1 MPIIFGKHTKIAYK
15 NLSVCPQC
23 PLFVNPD
30 NYRPLFA
37 FPLPKLSI
45 SPFMVNG
52 TYRILHYNLEWFLT
66 SLAKRQKHN
75 LKAKDAVE
83 RANGNLEKHVLDEL
97 DAAHQKQVAL
107 TALLW
112 NDDIENVPEET
123 LREHLT
129 NNYFDSIQPQILAL
143 TTFHSRTI
151 LAQKVFG
158 KMTTESI
165 VSLVDWMRSKPDK
178 QETLRS
184 LARSFD
190 NAYWKQRLRPIR
202 RSCYLFEQI
211 YDSENVDIFEF
222 TSQILRHRNLRE
234 GKSVKCITW
243 KIPKVY
249 DEMIGHRTILF
260 TVQGPENHYLARGIS
275 DARSEILI
283 GDIQTNSKWS
293 DAQPDISEPY
303 TTGYRIGENV
313 QLFEPFLIQ
322 ISSTDQE

>member
-1 MPIIFGKHTKIAYK
+1 LPIIFGKHTKIAYK

-211 YDSENVDIFEF
+211 KDSENVDIFEF
-222 TSQILRHRNLRE
+222 TFQILRHRNLRD
-234 GKSVKCITW
+234 GKSTHDSEW
-243 KIPKVY
+243 KRQKVY
-249 DEMIGHRTILF
+249 NKMIGHRTVLF
-260 TVQGPENHYLARGIS
+260 TVSRSFHYLVQGMAESS
-275 DARSEILI
+275 DILSEILI
-283 GDIQTNSKWS
+283 GEIIQNHSKLS
-293 DAQPDISEPY
+293 YRVSAPCK
-303 TTGYRIGENV
+303 TGYRISENV
-313 QLFEPFLIQ
+313 QLFEPFLIK
-322 ISSTDQE
+322 ISDTDQE